1 MLTKFKL
8 NLISIRAKKDKTFR
22 FSNLMHMVNEW
33 SLKSSFYMLKRNKAA
48 GVDEVTLKEYEENLD
63 ENIAELLR
71 KMKQMSYR
79 PQPARR
85 VYIPKENGK
94 MRGLGIP
101 TVEDRMVQM
110 AMSRILEAIFEQDF
124 FDLSYGFRPGRN
136 CHQAL
141 AVVDHTLMRKPV
153 NYVIDADIKGFF
165 DNVNHEALKRCLE
178 ERISDKRFIRY
189 IVRFLK
195 SGIMEAGKYIETEMG
210 TPQGGVVT
218 PRTQLITLN
227 LRPL

>member
-8 NLISIRAKKDKTFR
+8 NLISIRAKKDRTFR

-48 GVDEVTLKEYEENLD
+48 GVDEVTLKEYEENLE
-63 ENIAELLR
+63 ENIAELLK

-79 PQPARR
+79 PQPVRR

-124 FDLSYGFRPGRN
+124 YDFSYGFRPGRN

-141 AVVDHTLMRKPV
+141 AVVDQTCPF
-153 NYVIDADIKGFF
+153 G
-165 DNVNHEALKRCLE
+165 RC
-178 ERISDKRFIRY
+178 
-189 IVRFLK
+189 
-195 SGIMEAGKYIETEMG
+195 A
-210 TPQGGVVT
+210 
-218 PRTQLITLN
+218 
-227 LRPL
+227 